1 MRDVER
7 RSDEQMQF
15 DLILTAET
23 IYTEAV
29 AEELYQVR
37 ELLLFFHDQAASA
50 PRAARACAG
59 GGQEVLLWDE
69 WQRAALRG
77 PRAGGRRAARRNR
90 MGRARLQVEY
100 PRDCAAL
107 LCGLKALRREN
118 IAPIN
123 AGHSPRVFAGTGRG
137 RFTGGVRRPGQ
148 ASRRRCTPSS
158 ASIALHKFGALGDS
172 LFTGMEGPPVGS
184 LALSGAGYALGKA
197 RASRPTRPAGRMPRA
212 LPSDFDTSLEPQLAP
227 KITTVDA
234 LIKELRKITHTM
246 FCTVDPSIPS
256 SSAYDNYSRQ
266 AFRFFTTTNSITPEC
281 FHHKVV
287 RLGLQVTPR
296 LCNELFR
303 RIDQEDLGEIVYATF
318 AQRVFLPETFFS
330 PDEPAQ
336 VPSKES
342 PIKTSM
348 KLEPASR
355 PAIRSP
361 RLGGGNTTN
370 AAIAGP
376 SPRKSTPVYEYMA
389 LDELEKCIVRRLEE
403 KMPRGATDA
412 VGQAFRFFTNSDTI
426 SFADFHRHVGMLQVQ
441 ISPPKCRELFV
452 RFDKD
457 RDGVIDTIEFATT
470 LFTKENRAS
479 DRPASANTYRSDP
492 SAAEQEPS
500 VSTKQLVAMLRER
513 MDQLSEETD
522 RFQQAFMLFGKPGGI
537 SCNDLNAVLR
547 RLGLR
552 VSEKQLQDLFD
563 TFDFDKTGD
572 LDVNKFVQGVM
583 LDDYST
589 SFWLSVKD
597 RQKVDDSRRKLYSMA
612 VQSVQESWT
621 IADIECM
628 LREKIEQR
636 TSRSSDCF
644 RQAFRIFKKVNGI
657 KPHEF
662 HAALEA
668 IGLALTR
675 VQSDILF
682 RRFDKDGSGDIDLN
696 EFIHEIEMESWSL
709 DEIEMRIR
717 DKIQQATSR
726 SSDTFRQAYKIFK
739 KASHVTMEEFRE
751 RLLALG
757 FRLTPA
763 QCLGL
768 FKRYDTDNSN
778 DLDLQEFCMKILPP
792 DYTHDGD
799 HWSHSERYRKERHR
813 QKLEYVKRSKNGLI
827 MLPKFIESHRFTRG
841 HYVSRTF
848 EGMQEEAMPSFSSSS
863 EGSIKTGA
871 TRPST
876 STTIDEINRPTSPRP
891 PRTSRPPSTTTEIS
905 DPQHLPSPRRRP
917 TPASPTS
924 TLASNSPRKIRTAVS
939 AVSSR
944 PSDTQA
950 YSMQATPPT
959 SPRIVSPTR
968 PMSPRAPASTPLS
981 PHHHSRPATDPRKPL
996 PKAEDVVI
1004 EYEDEEI
1011 LEDDDVMSLELSRAK
1026 RLARHRRKH
1035 SKSSRHHHHHSSHD
1049 SERSSSTSSQVSVR
1063 PAESVAGSSTSTASG
1078 AVGTAKHMPQRN
1090 HVLLIKRFMQASAK
1104 GSELSSSKSMKRL
1117 GIARR

>member
-1 MRDVER
+1 
-7 RSDEQMQF
+7 
-15 DLILTAET
+15 
-23 IYTEAV
+23 
-29 AEELYQVR
+29 
-37 ELLLFFHDQAASA
+37 
-50 PRAARACAG
+50 
-59 GGQEVLLWDE
+59 
-69 WQRAALRG
+69 
-77 PRAGGRRAARRNR
+77 
-90 MGRARLQVEY
+90 
-100 PRDCAAL
+100 
-107 LCGLKALRREN
+107 
-118 IAPIN
+118 
-123 AGHSPRVFAGTGRG
+123 
-137 RFTGGVRRPGQ
+137 
-148 ASRRRCTPSS
+148 
-158 ASIALHKFGALGDS
+158 
-172 LFTGMEGPPVGS
+172 
-184 LALSGAGYALGKA
+184 
-197 RASRPTRPAGRMPRA
+197 MPRA
-212 LPSDFDTSLEPQLAP
+212 LPPGSEADLEPQLAR

-234 LIKELRKITHTM
+234 LIKELRKVTHTM
-246 FCTVDPSIPS
+246 FCTVDPSIPC
-256 SSAYDNYSRQ
+256 SSAYENYSRQ

-287 RLGLQVTPR
+287 RLGIQVTPR

-303 RIDQEDLGEIVYATF
+303 RIDQEDLGEIVYSTF

-330 PDEPAQ
+330 PDEPA
-336 VPSKES
+336 PSPDDRPLTKFS
-342 PIKTSM
+342 RKT
-348 KLEPASR
+348 EPTNR

-361 RLGGGNTTN
+361 RLSGGNSSSN
-370 AAIAGP
+370 ANPAP
-376 SPRKSTPVYEYMA
+376 SPHKSTPVYEYMA
-389 LDELEKCIVRRLEE
+389 LDELTKCIVRRLEE
-403 KMPRGATDA
+403 KIPRGTTDV
-412 VGQAFRFFTNSDTI
+412 VGQAFHFFTNSNTI
-426 SFADFHRHVGMLQVQ
+426 TFADFHRHIGMLQIQ
-441 ISPPKCRELFV
+441 LSPPKCRELFV

-457 RDGVIDTIEFATT
+457 RDGVIDTIEFVTT

-479 DRPASANTYRSDP
+479 DRPSSAHTYRSDP

-500 VSTKQLVAMLRER
+500 VSTKQLVAMMRER
-513 MDQLSEETD
+513 MDQLSDETD
-522 RFQQAFMLFGKPGGI
+522 RFQQAFILFGKPTGI
-537 SCNDLNAVLR
+537 SCTDLNSALR

-621 IADIECM
+621 IADIERM

-696 EFIHEIEMESWSL
+696 EFIHGVLPPDYIGISWVAAADELHRIEAKKKKEKAMANPEQYMTEIEMESWSL

-739 KASHVTMEEFRE
+739 KASHVTMDEFRE

-799 HWSHSERYRKERHR
+799 HWSHSEKYRKERQR
-813 QKLEYVKRSKNGLI
+813 QKLEYLKRSKNGLI

-848 EGMQEEAMPSFSSSS
+848 EGMQEETMPSFRSDGSSKSQ
-863 EGSIKTGA
+863 TA
-871 TRPST
+871 RPST
-876 STTIDEINRPTSPRP
+876 SSTIDETARPISPRP
-891 PRTSRPPSTTTEIS
+891 PRTSSPLSTCTTGSIDS
-905 DPQHLPSPRRRP
+905 QYFPSPRRQT
-917 TPASPTS
+917 TPASPT
-924 TLASNSPRKIRTAVS
+924 NPFSPRKIRTAVS
-939 AVSSR
+939 VVSS
-944 PSDTQA
+944 PSSDTQA
-950 YSMQATPPT
+950 YSIQATPPT
-959 SPRIVSPTR
+959 SPCIVTPSR
-968 PMSPRAPASTPLS
+968 PMSPRPPSSTPLS
-981 PHHHSRPATDPRKPL
+981 PHRQNHAMTPRKPS
-996 PKAEDVVI
+996 PKAEDVET

-1011 LEDDDVMSLELSRAK
+1011 LEDDDAKLLELSRAK
-1026 RLARHRRKH
+1026 GMPRYRRKH
-1035 SKSSRHHHHHSSHD
+1035 GKSSRRHHHHHNTQE
-1049 SERSSSTSSQVSVR
+1049 SERSSNTSSQVSVR
-1063 PAESVAGSSTSTASG
+1063 AAESVAGSSISTTSG

-1090 HVLLIKRFMQASAK
+1090 HVLLIKRLMQAAGK
-1104 GSELSSSKSMKRL
+1104 GSELSSSKSAKRL

>member
-1 MRDVER
+1 
-7 RSDEQMQF
+7 
-15 DLILTAET
+15 
-23 IYTEAV
+23 
-29 AEELYQVR
+29 
-37 ELLLFFHDQAASA
+37 
-50 PRAARACAG
+50 
-59 GGQEVLLWDE
+59 
-69 WQRAALRG
+69 
-77 PRAGGRRAARRNR
+77 
-90 MGRARLQVEY
+90 
-100 PRDCAAL
+100 
-107 LCGLKALRREN
+107 
-118 IAPIN
+118 
-123 AGHSPRVFAGTGRG
+123 
-137 RFTGGVRRPGQ
+137 
-148 ASRRRCTPSS
+148 
-158 ASIALHKFGALGDS
+158 
-172 LFTGMEGPPVGS
+172 MEGPPVGS

-212 LPSDFDTSLEPQLAP
+212 LPSDNEASLEPQLAP

-234 LIKELRKITHTM
+234 LIKELRKVTHAM

-256 SSAYDNYSRQ
+256 SSAYENYSRQ

-287 RLGLQVTPR
+287 RLGLHVTPR

-303 RIDQEDLGEIVYATF
+303 RIDQEDLGEIVYPTF

-336 VPSKES
+336 PPGNGS
-342 PIKTSM
+342 PTKISI
-348 KLEPASR
+348 KLEPASK

-361 RLGGGNTTN
+361 RQPGGNSNN
-370 AAIAGP
+370 AANAAP
-376 SPRKSTPVYEYMA
+376 SPRKSAPVYEYMA
-389 LDELEKCIVRRLEE
+389 LDELEKCIVRKLEE

-412 VGQAFRFFTNSDTI
+412 VGQAFCFFTNAATI
-426 SFADFHRHVGMLQVQ
+426 SFADFHRHLGMLQIQ
-441 ISPPKCRELFV
+441 LSPPKCRELFV

-470 LFTKENRAS
+470 LFTKENRAP
-479 DRPASANTYRSDP
+479 DRPSSAHTYRSGP
-492 SAAEQEPS
+492 SAADQEPS
-500 VSTKQLVAMLRER
+500 VSTKQLVLMMRER

-522 RFQQAFMLFGKPGGI
+522 RFQQAFMLFGKPTGI
-537 SCNDLNAVLR
+537 SCSDLNSALR

-589 SFWLSVKD
+589 SFWLSLKD
-597 RQKVDDSRRKLYSMA
+597 RQKVDDSRQKLYSMA
-612 VQSVQESWT
+612 VQSVQESWN
-621 IADIECM
+621 IADIERM

-696 EFIHEIEMESWSL
+696 EFIHGVLPPDYIGISWVAAADELHRIEAKKKKEKAMANPEQYMTEIEMESWSL

-799 HWSHSERYRKERHR
+799 HWSHSEKYRKERQR

-848 EGMQEEAMPSFSSSS
+848 EGMQEETMPSFSNRS
-863 EGSIKTGA
+863 EGSSRTGA

-876 STTIDEINRPTSPRP
+876 SSTTDEVTRPTSPRP
-891 PRTSRPPSTTTEIS
+891 PRTSRPPSTSTTES
-905 DPQHLPSPRRRP
+905 ANSQYLPSPRRRP

-924 TLASNSPRKIRTAVS
+924 PPASCSPRKIRTAVS

-944 PSDTQA
+944 PTDTQA
-950 YSMQATPPT
+950 YSIQAAPPT

-968 PMSPRAPASTPLS
+968 PMSPRAPWSTPLS
-981 PHHHSRPATDPRKPL
+981 PHQQSRPMTPRKPS
-996 PKAEDVVI
+996 PKAEDVAI

-1011 LEDDDVMSLELSRAK
+1011 IEDDDVMSLDLSRAK
-1026 RLARHRRKH
+1026 RLSRHRRKH
-1035 SKSSRHHHHHSSHD
+1035 GKSSRRHHHSTHD
-1049 SERSSSTSSQVSVR
+1049 CERSTSSSSTSSQVSVR
-1063 PAESVAGSSTSTASG
+1063 AAESVAGSSTSTASG
-1078 AVGTAKHMPQRN
+1078 AVGSAKHMPQRN
-1090 HVLLIKRFMQASAK
+1090 HVLLIKRFMQAAGK
-1104 GSELSSSKSMKRL
+1104 GSELSSSKSVKRL
-1117 GIARR
+1117 SVARR